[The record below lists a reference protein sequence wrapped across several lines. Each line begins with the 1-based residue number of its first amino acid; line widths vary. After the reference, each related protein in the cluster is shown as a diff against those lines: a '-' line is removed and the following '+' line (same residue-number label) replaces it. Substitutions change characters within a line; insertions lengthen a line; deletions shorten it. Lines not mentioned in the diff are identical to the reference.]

1 MKIKILGHASA
12 AKFLEQNPN
21 QFDVIFISDPRNSYA
36 IEGSEQIPKL
46 AKEICSLFF
55 YDLISEGK
63 DMFPG
68 PSQKDIEKA
77 LEFAKGRE
85 NLLVSCQA
93 GISRSS
99 ATAYVIKAAETNPID
114 ALDILDKSMHLPND
128 FIIYHGSNIL
138 NLNLTDVINRWKKNA
153 EQFQIHDEIELDIQK

>member
-1 MKIKILGHASA
+1 MRIKILGHARV

-36 IEGSEQIPKL
+36 IEGSEKIPKL
-46 AKEICSLFF
+46 AKEICNLFF
-55 YDLISEGK
+55 YDLISAGK
-63 DMFPG
+63 DTFPG
-68 PSQKDIEKA
+68 PSQEDIEKA
-77 LEFAKGRE
+77 LAFAKGRE

-138 NLNLTDVINRWKKNA
+138 NLNLTDVINKWKKKA
-153 EQFQIHDEIELDIQK
+153 EQFQIQDEIKLDIQE